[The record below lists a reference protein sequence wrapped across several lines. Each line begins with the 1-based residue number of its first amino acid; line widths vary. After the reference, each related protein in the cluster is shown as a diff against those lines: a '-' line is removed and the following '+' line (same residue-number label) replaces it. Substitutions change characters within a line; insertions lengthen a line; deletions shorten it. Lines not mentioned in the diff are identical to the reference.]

1 MRQTQILISTIVI
14 LLMLQSCTSF
24 STASISNA
32 DNYETSNAGTKTMT
46 NLDIVKSTY
55 EGKSS
60 EENGKN
66 LKQYITADTL
76 WTEAAGF
83 PYAGT
88 YQGFEEIEKNV
99 FARLGSEWNGYKF
112 VVEDYVAA
120 GDKVFAYGTYSAT
133 YKASGKFFTAR
144 VAHLWILNDG
154 KIKSFEQFVDSKT
167 VRDAM

>member
-1 MRQTQILISTIVI
+1 MRKTQTL
-14 LLMLQSCTSF
+14 
-24 STASISNA
+24 
-32 DNYETSNAGTKTMT
+32 T
-46 NLDIVKSTY
+46 NLDIVKSIY

-66 LKQYITADTL
+66 LKCYITADAL

-88 YQGFEEIEKNV
+88 YQGFDEIEKNV
-99 FARLGSEWNGYKF
+99 FARLGSEWNDYKF
-112 VVEDYVAA
+112 VVEDYLAA
-120 GDKVFAYGTYSAT
+120 DNKVFAYGTYSGTYSGT
-133 YKASGKFFTAR
+133 YKASGKSFTAR
-144 VAHLWILNDG
+144 AAHLWILKDG